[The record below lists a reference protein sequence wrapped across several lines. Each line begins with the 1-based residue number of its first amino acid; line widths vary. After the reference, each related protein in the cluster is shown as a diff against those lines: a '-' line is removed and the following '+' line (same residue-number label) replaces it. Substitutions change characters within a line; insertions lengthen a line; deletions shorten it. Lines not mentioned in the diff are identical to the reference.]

1 MVRVLRDLAAREDL
15 PREVFM
21 GRRFESSFRDFATTR
36 DELVERGLVA
46 STTVPRITAAGRA
59 ALEGAP

>member
-1 MVRVLRDLAAREDL
+1 VITDAMVRVLRDLAAREDL

-36 DELVERGLVA
+36 EQQIIFLQKLM
-46 STTVPRITAAGRA
+46 
-59 ALEGAP
+59 